1 MARRHSYSQEV
12 KNELARIY
20 ADDTELLRAELA
32 GMLSVNSGVDPERIA
47 FYNSSAAVA
56 RKLFTLIKKILPE
69 AKIEVAAVRT
79 KVLAKT
85 MKYSVKIFS
94 TRHAEDFFNEFPFD
108 KILEQP
114 IIGVAYLRGAFLA
127 GGSVNRPEKKTHL
140 EIAFATERAA
150 AFAQKI
156 FKIFDMRAGLYERRG
171 LFVTYIKENDSVC
184 DFIGIIGAEKAV
196 EHFVDVQKLSDAE
209 FEIARNVK
217 EVRAMVNRIVNCETA
232 NLNRAVD
239 AAGKQ
244 IADIRLLIEKNVE
257 VEDYIKET
265 MKFRLKYPDDSI
277 SELAAKMYLSKQGLL
292 YRLKNIHE
300 LAESVRE

>member
-20 ADDTELLRAELA
+20 AADTELLRAELA

-85 MKYSVKIFS
+85 MKYAVKIFS

-196 EHFVDVQKLSDAE
+196 EHF
-209 FEIARNVK
+209 EIARNVK